1 VNTLK
6 EIEIMKKVSLQTM
19 ETILNEFKSYV
30 EIYDGLSKKRAKRDV
45 KAIMNT
51 LVILSCRNLIELD
64 NVKVC
69 SKCGESKL
77 LVEFQKFSYRKAGV
91 RPECKDCSS
100 KQKKLYRESKKSLV
114 VSE

>member
-1 VNTLK
+1 
-6 EIEIMKKVSLQTM
+6 MKKVSLQTM

-77 LVEFQKFSYRKAGV
+77 LVEFQKFSNRKAGV
-91 RPECKDCSS
+91 RPECKDCNS

-114 VSE
+114 VSKELVSL